1 MNRFK
6 SMFDVVSKENADA
19 TTIPVVLELDV
30 QPAEGSA
37 DVAADPATEPA
48 TTAAAT
54 TEPAA
59 AEGEDLGQAEGDE
72 EGETTAVELAEAEAE
87 HSELMNEIEV
97 VEDVAEKVE
106 SDAADV
112 KESLD
117 ANDQAV
123 AEGKEEVI
131 TPANVAI
138 ATQAFELRLE
148 RLGLS
153 LTDLCP
159 SANISKETF
168 ISKEEG
174 GLGMK
179 PSEVLRNLHNEI
191 SREDGVLDKIKAGAK
206 KVWDAIVSALKK
218 IVDFVAKLLPTQK
231 NKLIKMG
238 ELVEGAKIESAEI
251 NVGQIA
257 PGMVLANKFDYTT
270 KDVLAA
276 LDASI
281 NANNDI
287 IKAANQNDNLTS
299 HDLVKIFFN
308 AYKGFPMIE
317 DRPVI
322 AIHRHNIYLG
332 HPRTFVE
339 AKPIDK
345 TDKKETIY
353 KNRLKKLIDDQIAFQ
368 PQIVK
373 RTEDYKKLISNLE
386 KIVKVE
392 NSKMKGFI
400 TNVYIKAFYSKL
412 YKVVV
417 KTYNEQTQT
426 TIDIAKEF
434 LKADKEANK

>member
-59 AEGEDLGQAEGDE
+59 AEGEDLGQGEVEE
-72 EGETTAVELAEAEAE
+72 EGEATAVELAEAEAE
-87 HSELMNEIEV
+87 HNELMNEIEV

-106 SDAADV
+106 ADAADV
-112 KESLD
+112 KEALD
-117 ANDQAV
+117 ANDKAV

-138 ATQAFELRLE
+138 ATQSFELRLE

-206 KVWDAIVSALKK
+206 KVWDAIIAALKK
-218 IVDFVAKLLPTQK
+218 IVDVISKLLPTQK
-231 NKLIKMG
+231 NRLSKLNDTL
-238 ELVEGAKIESAEI
+238 E
-251 NVGQIA
+251 NVKVSSVKVDVGSIA
-257 PGMVLANKFDYTT
+257 PAYSKY
-270 KDVLAA
+270 KREQAA
-276 LDASI
+276 DDIIKSLDASI
-281 NANNDI
+281 AANNKVIEKANKKEDATDET
-287 IKAANQNDNLTS
+287 IKKIYDEAFSALPVVDGERVVAVHRFKVFIVDKEGKIVTRNIAAEKSEVQLKAEEIT
-299 HDLVKIFFN
+299 
-308 AYKGFPMIE
+308 GFIE
-317 DRPVI
+317 DM
-322 AIHRHNIYLG
+322 
-332 HPRTFVE
+332 VE
-339 AKPIDK
+339 IEASVSSRIQ
-345 TDKKETIY
+345 E
-353 KNRLKKLIDDQIAFQ
+353 
-368 PQIVK
+368 
-373 RTEDYKKLISNLE
+373 YKKVIKNLE
-386 KIVKVE
+386 QFTKVNDSKIQAWWNNYK
-392 NSKMKGFI
+392 
-400 TNVYIKAFYSKL
+400 IKHLYGTL
-412 YKVVV
+412 YKAVV
-417 KTYNEQTQT
+417 KEYP
-426 TIDIAKEF
+426 DMCSYAIA
-434 LKADKEANK
+434 LGNALAKADKEANK

>member
-72 EGETTAVELAEAEAE
+72 EGATTAVELAEAEAE
-87 HSELMNEIEV
+87 HNELMNEIEV

-112 KESLD
+112 KEALD
-117 ANDQAV
+117 ANDKAV

-138 ATQAFELRLE
+138 ATQSFELRLE

-206 KVWDAIVSALKK
+206 KVWEAIVSALKK

-257 PGMVLANKFDYTT
+257 PGMVLALKLGYTPES
-270 KDVLAA
+270 VLHS

-281 NANNDI
+281 EVNNEI
-287 IKAANQNDNLTS
+287 IKAANQNGNLTVE
-299 HDLVKIFFN
+299 DLSRMIFN
-308 AYKGFPMIE
+308 AYKGFITYE
-317 DRPVI
+317 NDVI
-322 AIHRHNIYLG
+322 VAIHRHNYYALDGKKFII
-332 HPRTFVE
+332 

-345 TDKKETIY
+345 TDKKEIIS
-353 KNRLKKLIDDQIAFQ
+353 KNELKGLINSNIAFQ
-368 PQIVK
+368 PQIAK

-386 KIVKVE
+386 KIVKV
-392 NSKMKGFI
+392 NDSKMRGFLANI
-400 TNVYIKAFYSKL
+400 GVKSLYSKL

-417 KTYNEQTQT
+417 KTYSEQAQG
-426 TIDIAKEF
+426 TIDVAKEF

>member
-30 QPAEGSA
+30 QPAEGAA

-48 TTAAAT
+48 ATAPAT

-59 AEGEDLGQAEGDE
+59 AEGEDLGQGEVEE
-72 EGETTAVELAEAEAE
+72 EGEATAVELAEAEAE
-87 HSELMNEIEV
+87 HNELMNEIEV

-112 KESLD
+112 KEALD

-138 ATQAFELRLE
+138 ATQSFELRLE

-206 KVWDAIVSALKK
+206 KVWEAIVSALKK

-238 ELVEGAKIESAEI
+238 QLVEGAKIESAEI

-257 PGMVLANKFDYTT
+257 PAIQLMSSLDY
-270 KDVLAA
+270 KISDVLAA
-276 LDASI
+276 LDASV
-281 NANNDI
+281 NVNNEI
-287 IKAANQNDNLTS
+287 IKAANQKGNLGIE
-299 HDLVKIFFN
+299 DLFNIILN
-308 AYKGFPMIE
+308 AYKGLPKYDKE
-317 DRPVI
+317 YVI
-322 AIHRHNIYLG
+322 AIHRHNIYLS
-332 HPRTFVE
+332 HETKLIVSM
-339 AKPIDK
+339 PINK
-345 TDKKETIY
+345 ADKKETWE
-353 KNRLKKLIDDQIAFQ
+353 KNKLKKLIDDEIAFQ
-368 PQIVK
+368 PQIAK

-392 NSKMKGFI
+392 DSKMR
-400 TNVYIKAFYSKL
+400 AFLANIGVKSLYSNL
-412 YKVVV
+412 YKIVV
-417 KTYNEQTQT
+417 KSYGEYMQT
-426 TIDIAKEF
+426 TIDVAKEF